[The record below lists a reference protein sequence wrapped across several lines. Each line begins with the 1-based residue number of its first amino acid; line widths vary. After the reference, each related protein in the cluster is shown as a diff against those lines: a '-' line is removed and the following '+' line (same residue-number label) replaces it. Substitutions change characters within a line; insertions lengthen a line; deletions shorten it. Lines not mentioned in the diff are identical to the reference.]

1 MKNCKKIK
9 SNFAQKCVK
18 TASAIIALVSSITFC
33 AVISYNNIL
42 PDEVRIYENDSV
54 KFDNNLTVSKAGAN
68 FASVG
73 ENHDA
78 NIDNSYDVTVKLY
91 GIVPIKQVSVAKIEE
106 MQVVVSGKP
115 FGIKIF
121 TNGVMVVGM
130 SDIEIGGKK
139 YNPAY
144 KAGIRI
150 GDVIKTLGGYEVA
163 SNEDVA
169 DVFEGSGGKS
179 VVAKVVRDGKNYT
192 FSIKPIY
199 NETDGKYKAGIWVRD
214 SSAGI
219 GTMTFYSPTDG
230 SFAGLG
236 HAICDVDTG
245 KILPLES
252 GEIVNAN
259 INAVVKSEN
268 GKTGELC
275 GAFSSGRIGALYTN
289 CSDGLY
295 GRLDEYE
302 KNGRLVSI
310 ATKNEVKT
318 GKAKIYAN
326 TDNSGPKMYD
336 CVIERID
343 KSKNAEHSMVVRITD
358 SRLIEKTGGIV
369 QGMSG
374 SPILQDGKLVG
385 AVTHVFVNSSD
396 KGYAIFA
403 EKMYYQMKSS
413 CGEKGDK

>member
-1 MKNCKKIK
+1 MKKCKKIK
-9 SNFAQKCVK
+9 LNFAQKCVK
-18 TASAIIALVSSITFC
+18 TASVIMTIVCSITFC

-54 KFDNNLTVSKAGAN
+54 KFDNNLTVSKSGVN

-78 NIDNSYDVTVKLY
+78 NVDNSYDVTVKLY

-106 MQVVVSGKP
+106 MQVVMSGKP

-144 KAGIRI
+144 KAGLRI

-163 SNEDVA
+163 TNEDVA

-179 VVAKVVRDGKNYT
+179 VIAKVVRDGKNYT

-199 NETDGKYKAGIWVRD
+199 NKTDGKYKAGIWVRD

-259 INAVVKSEN
+259 INAVVKSEK

-289 CSDGLY
+289 CRDGLY

-302 KNGRLVSI
+302 KNGRLVSV

-326 TDNSGPKMYD
+326 ADNSGPKMYD

-343 KSKNAEHSMVVRITD
+343 KSKNAQHCMVVRITD
-358 SRLIEKTGGIV
+358 SKLIEKTGGIV

-374 SPILQDGKLVG
+374 SPILQNGKLVG

-413 CGEKGDK
+413 CSEKGDK